1 MNFFSRLL
9 GGYSRGYGRSHG
21 RARRSYGRG
30 HGRSRQAYRG
40 GFFGSPV
47 GRMAMGGLATYV
59 ARRFFNSRR
68 RAVA

>member
-9 GGYSRGYGRSHG
+9 GGYSRGHGRSHG
-21 RARRSYGRG
+21 RTRRSYGRG
-30 HGRSRQAYRG
+30 RGRSRG

-68 RAVA
+68 RVGY